1 MHSIPLPQPTPKLHS
16 TSPSSVTC
24 KILVKPS
31 KPPKTLPGVVAPP
44 LPSVLPPPLV
54 APVNPVRRRELNP
67 VQKIAAS
74 ALDMLERSV
83 TKLGKKH
90 ELNRAVDPAV
100 QLQGN
105 FAPVQECPVQHGL
118 KVVGRIPPCLSGVYV
133 RNGANP
139 LFEPLTGHH
148 LFDGDGMI
156 HAVTLGPGNEASYS
170 CRFTRTSRLVQE
182 SALGRPVFPK
192 PIGELHGHLGLARLG
207 LFFARAVIGLV
218 DTSSGTGV
226 ANAGLVYFNNR
237 LLAMSED
244 DLPYCVRI
252 KENGDLETIGRFAFH
267 DQINDPLIAH
277 PKVDPTTGDLYT
289 LSYNVLNR
297 PFLKLF
303 KFDTCGQKSRDIPIS
318 LPDPTLVHDFAIT
331 QNHVIIPDYQV
342 IFKLSEMIRGGSPV
356 IHDPNKVSR
365 FGVLPKSDA
374 DESNIRWVE
383 VPNCFCMHLWNAW
396 EEGEETMVI
405 IGSCMTPADA
415 IFSGGNNPL
424 KTELTEIRLNMKTG
438 GSTRRVIVSGTN
450 LEAGQINKKLV
461 GRKTRYVYMAIAEPW
476 PKCSG
481 VAKVDLESG
490 KVTEFRYG
498 EGIYGGEPCLVA
510 AGEEEEEGYLMSF
523 ARDERKGRSELV
535 IVKASNMKKVAS
547 VKLPRRV
554 PYGFHGTF
562 VSSEELRKQ
571 IKGLVGTLSDSLFS
585 PRGGSPSLGS
595 SCTRD
600 TTDEDKGA
608 SEEIR
613 SQFSSSSLPLDIFP
627 RIATFCAKAAPEAEF
642 GNGISCDKQ
651 KPSSVFFVVPDAACF
666 SFVVSFGLTKK
677 SLALELRSWHCSLIG
692 GGAKV
697 LFSPTCGFEVVSQ
710 QVLGSLQFSLQLVVE
725 LLGEA
730 SGLEEFLPP

>member
-1 MHSIPLPQPTPKLHS
+1 MHSILLPQPTPKLHS

-83 TKLGKKH
+83 TKLEKEH

-118 KVVGRIPPCLSGVYV
+118 EVVGRIPPCLSGVYV

-156 HAVTLGPGNEASYS
+156 HAVTLGPGSELLVPVHANQPVGSGVGFREAGFSEADRGAAWPPGVGS
-170 CRFTRTSRLVQE
+170 
-182 SALGRPVFPK
+182 
-192 PIGELHGHLGLARLG
+192 
-207 LFFARAVIGLV
+207 ARAVLRASR
-218 DTSSGTGV
+218 D
-226 ANAGLVYFNNR
+226 R
-237 LLAMSED
+237 LAMSED

-331 QNHVIIPDYQV
+331 QNHVIIPDYQI

-365 FGVLPKSDA
+365 FGLLPKSDA
-374 DESNIRWVE
+374 DESNIRWVD

-415 IFSGGNNPL
+415 IFSGGNDPL

-438 GSTRRVIVSGTN
+438 GSTRRVIVSGMN

-498 EGIYGGEPCLVA
+498 DGIYGGEPCLVA

-571 IKGLVGTLSDSLFS
+571 IKGLDEEGRQRFDIN
-585 PRGGSPSLGS
+585 
-595 SCTRD
+595 
-600 TTDEDKGA
+600 TTGKTQDPGQT
-608 SEEIR
+608 I
-613 SQFSSSSLPLDIFP
+613 L
-627 RIATFCAKAAPEAEF
+627 
-642 GNGISCDKQ
+642 N
-651 KPSSVFFVVPDAACF
+651 
-666 SFVVSFGLTKK
+666 
-677 SLALELRSWHCSLIG
+677 
-692 GGAKV
+692 
-697 LFSPTCGFEVVSQ
+697 
-710 QVLGSLQFSLQLVVE
+710 
-725 LLGEA
+725 
-730 SGLEEFLPP
+730 